1 MLKRLLS
8 AVVVGAVAKVLLDK
22 LAGTPTDVV
31 DQDSNNETRTATRT
45 EVEDS
50 YNTDVDG

>member
-22 LAGTPTDVV
+22 LAASEKDADLWAEATD
-31 DQDSNNETRTATRT
+31 T
-45 EVEDS
+45 VEP
-50 YNTDVDG
+50 GH